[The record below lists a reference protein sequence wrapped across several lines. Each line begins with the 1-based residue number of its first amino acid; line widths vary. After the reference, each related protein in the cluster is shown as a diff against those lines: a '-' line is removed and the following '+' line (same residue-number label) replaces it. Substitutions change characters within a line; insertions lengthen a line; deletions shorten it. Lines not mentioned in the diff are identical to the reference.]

1 MNDDVSA
8 IVKKGVRPI
17 PVAIYTRVSTLHQVG
32 GRFDSCASQ
41 EQLGR
46 EHIQKNTHKGYYL
59 SSVFTDPAYSGD
71 TMNRPGI
78 KALMRHIEAGQ
89 AEVVLIFK
97 FERVLRSTE
106 DWTPFRAFLRKHKCR
121 LESPIEDLADETPMQ
136 RFHNNMRA
144 NLAEYERNNTSEK
157 VRIKMLE
164 QAKRGLWNAGQIP
177 YGYDYNRETQ
187 TLHPHPVEAAVV
199 RRIFESAA
207 QLVTMTD
214 IANTLND
221 EGHRTKPRVFQRR
234 DGTRET
240 VGGNPFRSDHVQKI
254 IRSPIYTGR
263 VRLHGEEFAGKHEP
277 IVSRELWERANAAV
291 AKPVETPRRIELASD
306 KHFHLL
312 KGLVHCGC
320 CGRMMIPDHGGKKNA
335 QGLPYRYYTCGV
347 HRRYSDRVTCAVRH
361 VPAGLLES
369 AVIRLMGSVGRREEI
384 VQAVIQGVR
393 TTAQTSRAEIRTRIE
408 TLDREVT
415 QVSRRLAN
423 CIEAIAA
430 GGAEA
435 ITDELR
441 AKAAALKAEKDEFV
455 IARERLRQELALHDL
470 GAMDGKR
477 IAEALTRFEELLP
490 HLSPDEQKHL
500 AALCVERV
508 EVWAKPTPKV
518 GADRELEIRLRLHAA
533 QLVQG
538 MEERVIVRV
547 REARLAPITRRV
559 MQLESRVR
567 IAGSGRQAEILSP
580 VREVLG
586 KLTPSPAASKTPE
599 LRHPIHLALLW
610 KKKLAANP
618 ALNHV
623 ALARTEQVSEAT
635 VSRTLKMLK
644 LLPEIQEILLGL
656 KTWADLRRYSGNR
669 MVVLADLPPE
679 LQRERFAR
687 LAP

>member
-1 MNDDVSA
+1 MSDVRIG
-8 IVKKGVRPI
+8 IVKGGVRPI
-17 PVAIYTRVSTLHQVG
+17 PVAIYTRVSTTDQVG

-46 EHIQKNTHKGYYL
+46 EHIQKNAHKGYYL
-59 SSVFTDPAYSGD
+59 SRVFTDPAYSGGSL
-71 TMNRPGI
+71 NRPGI
-78 KALMRHIEAGQ
+78 KALMQHIEAGG

-106 DWTPFRAFLRKHKCR
+106 DWAPFRAFLRKHKCR
-121 LESPIEDLADETPMQ
+121 LESPIEDLADVTPMQ

-144 NLAEYERNNTSEK
+144 NLAEYERDNTSEK

-164 QAKRGLWNAGQIP
+164 QAKRGLWNTGQVP

-187 TLHPHPVEAAVV
+187 TLHPNPREAAVV

-207 QLVTMTD
+207 QMVSMTD
-214 IANTLND
+214 IANTINA
-221 EGHRTKPRVFQRR
+221 EGHRTKIRVFQRR
-234 DGTRET
+234 DGAKEN

-254 IRSPIYTGR
+254 IRSPIYAGR
-263 VRLHGEEFAGKHEP
+263 VRLHGEDFAGKHEP
-277 IVSRELWERANAAV
+277 IVTRELWSKANAAV
-291 AKPVETPRRIELASD
+291 IKPAKTNRRIERAGD

-320 CGRMMIPDHGGKKNA
+320 CGRMMIPDHGGKRNA
-335 QGLPYRYYTCGV
+335 QGQAYRYYTCGV
-347 HRRYSDRVTCAVRH
+347 HRRYGDHVSCSVRR
-361 VPAGLLES
+361 VPARILEN

-384 VQAVIQGVR
+384 VEAVIKGVR
-393 TTAQTSRAEIRTRIE
+393 STKQASRAKIRTRIE
-408 TLDREVT
+408 DLDCEMAQT
-415 QVSRRLAN
+415 SRRLAN

-441 AKAAALKAEKDEFV
+441 NKATALKVEKDELV

-470 GAMDGKR
+470 GALDGKR

-508 EVWAKPTPKV
+508 EVKAKATPKSV
-518 GADRELEIRLRLHAA
+518 AGRELEISLRLHAA

-538 MEERVIVRV
+538 MEDHVVVRV
-547 REARLAPITRRV
+547 RNARLAPITRRV

-567 IAGSGRQAEILSP
+567 IAGSGQQAEILSP

-586 KLTPSPAASKTPE
+586 KVTPAHPSKTSVHSHP
-599 LRHPIHLALLW
+599 LRLAMLW
-610 KKKLAANP
+610 KKKLAENP
-618 ALNHV
+618 SLKHS
-623 ALARTEQVSEAT
+623 ALARSEGVSEAT
-635 VSRTLKMLK
+635 VSRTLKMLR
-644 LLPEIQEILLGL
+644 LLPEIQEILLSL
-656 KTWADLRRYSGNR
+656 KRRADLRRYSLNR
-669 MVVLADLPPE
+669 MVALADMPPE
-679 LQRERFAR
+679 QQRNGFAR
-687 LAP
+687 LGL